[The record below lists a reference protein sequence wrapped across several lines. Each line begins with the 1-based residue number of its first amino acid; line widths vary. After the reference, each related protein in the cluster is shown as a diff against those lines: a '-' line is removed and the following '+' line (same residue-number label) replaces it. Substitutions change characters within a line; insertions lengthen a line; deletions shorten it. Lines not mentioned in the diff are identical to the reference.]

1 MAITLETLAVGDTNY
16 ISKHNNNYT
25 VIKTAIDALQLALT
39 GSSQSVVNFPSFANA
54 ILGVGVGKLAI
65 LDTVASDGGSAI
77 LDITAGS
84 VWVSSAGQ
92 VRSAGSASLDF
103 TGQST
108 DTYYTHVD
116 ALGAWTFDTT
126 ITNAVHTIA
135 FTSPSTFTTITEP
148 NVVWGNKVFQ
158 NAKINAA
165 LGATSYEELDGLL
178 EALGGAIHLLHPITM
193 TTADITLTTAE
204 GLEHSMFNIT
214 GALTGDR
221 DLIVPD
227 FEAFYIVRNAT
238 SGAFNVGIRTSAQLT
253 FPVVVQGSTALLLC
267 DGTDVLTFPMVAP
280 AATQP
285 MVIGS
290 WKNGLP
296 GVSERVLGFTF
307 PSGITGITLPAGA
320 TNSSV
325 EAETAATAQTD
336 FDLQKNGSSIGT
348 IRFAISG
355 TVATFVSISET
366 TFTGGDL
373 LEIQAPGSQDATLA
387 EVYFTMYFTRDNF

>member
-25 VIKTAIDALQLALT
+25 VIKAAIDALQLALT

-54 ILGVGVGKLAI
+54 ILGTGVGKLAI

-77 LDITAGS
+77 LDITSGS

-116 ALGAWTFDTT
+116 ALGAWSFDTT
-126 ITNAVHTIA
+126 VTDAVHTIA

-148 NVVWGNKVFQ
+148 NVVWGNTVFQ
-158 NAKINAA
+158 NAKASA
-165 LGATSYEELDGLL
+165 VLGSSYEELDGVL
-178 EALGGAIHLLHPITM
+178 EALGGAIHLLHPIAM

-214 GALTGDR
+214 GALTGNR

-238 SGAFNVGIRTSAQLT
+238 SGAFDVGIRTSAQLT
-253 FPVVVQGSTALLLC
+253 FPTVNQGSTSLLLC
-267 DGTDVLTFPMVAP
+267 DGTDVLTFPIAGAAP
-280 AATQP
+280 PDQP
-285 MVIGS
+285 FIIGS

-296 GVSERVLGFTF
+296 ATGERVLAFTF
-307 PSGITGITLPAGA
+307 PSGIVGLTLPAGA

-336 FDLQKNGSSIGT
+336 FDVLKNDSSIGT
-348 IRFAISG
+348 IRFAVSG
-355 TVATFVSISET
+355 TVATFVGFSEE
-366 TFTGGDL
+366 TFVGGDRI
-373 LEIQAPGSQDATLA
+373 EITAPTQDATLA
-387 EVYFTMYFTRDNF
+387 EVYFTLALTRDL